1 MAATP
6 GTPARPGASE
16 EVMERLQDDVTRL
29 TRALGVPPGRSLDG
43 ITTASVQM
51 LSKMISRYDVTKARR
66 TRRLRAAPVAGRAR
80 APRGSPSP
88 RLRTNSACGGVAR
101 RPRVSRALCRAARG
115 LPRAA
120 RGRGVAA

>member
-6 GTPARPGASE
+6 GTPARQGASD

-51 LSKMISRYDVTKARR
+51 LSKMISRYDVTKARGSCR
-66 TRRLRAAPVAGRAR
+66 SSRGAA
-80 APRGSPSP
+80 
-88 RLRTNSACGGVAR
+88 AR
-101 RPRVSRALCRAARG
+101 R
-115 LPRAA
+115 
-120 RGRGVAA
+120 